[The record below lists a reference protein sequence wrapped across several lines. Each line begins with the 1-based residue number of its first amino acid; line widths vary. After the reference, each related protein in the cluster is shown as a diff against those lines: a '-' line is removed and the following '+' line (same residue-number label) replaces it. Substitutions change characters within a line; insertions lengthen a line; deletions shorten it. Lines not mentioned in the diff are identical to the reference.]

1 MSGESIVWLIICQE
15 LTLIELSFSLIRHD
29 PFLPQPPL
37 PVCTYSTSIHVYTD
51 CKIRGIYISISHKPL
66 TVIHID
72 ANTKRHTHWCR
83 NTSKRTN
90 TYSEAWAFDWRCT
103 LANPTTRIKKDTLD
117 TQIRHQLSRWHH
129 SLTLWCN
136 SLVLTE
142 LKNGINQTATSKTP
156 GRKFIQTVLDPSLKS
171 LKGSL
176 PSQCRHT
183 IFGQW
188 LPTATLTHCYV
199 RGQETCR
206 RKSRAFPWMSEK
218 SF

>member
-1 MSGESIVWLIICQE
+1 MWNLYPGENTVKSTVSGVWLISRSDQYPPTSVSEQTRLQMNEYMSGEIIVWLIICQE

-90 TYSEAWAFDWRCT
+90 TH
-103 LANPTTRIKKDTLD
+103 
-117 TQIRHQLSRWHH
+117 TQKHGH
-129 SLTLWCN
+129 STGDVHL
-136 SLVLTE
+136 
-142 LKNGINQTATSKTP
+142 QTQPPA
-156 GRKFIQTVLDPSLKS
+156 
-171 LKGSL
+171 
-176 PSQCRHT
+176 
-183 IFGQW
+183 
-188 LPTATLTHCYV
+188 
-199 RGQETCR
+199 
-206 RKSRAFPWMSEK
+206 
-218 SF
+218 